1 MFFIYV
7 EVRDMFRTWRE
18 DSERRS
24 KDVVDL
30 WESKLMAKIDQLG
43 NESKMK

>member
-1 MFFIYV
+1 
-7 EVRDMFRTWRE
+7 MFRTWRE
-18 DSERRS
+18 DNERRS

-30 WESKLMAKIDQLG
+30 WESKLMEKIDQLG